1 MSSTTSTDTS
11 LPSAS
16 SSLPTPPP
24 NQLASGANYFFG
36 FLIAFIAFLFVF
48 LSLGLLARRRR
59 MRLMRD
65 FMLYGPD
72 DSDLPNILQT
82 EPVMWEPLYA
92 EAKASYGAKL
102 WCPLSTS
109 LVRREVLDD
118 KTPAE
123 VPPPRPSRNPFVV
136 YFGFPPSK
144 PDGRAPTEFW
154 LQRR

>member
-92 EAKASYGAKL
+92 EAKGQLWSQIMVCSVFSVDATAVMTAAAAFYFSRPARGA
-102 WCPLSTS
+102 
-109 LVRREVLDD
+109 R
-118 KTPAE
+118 
-123 VPPPRPSRNPFVV
+123 
-136 YFGFPPSK
+136 
-144 PDGRAPTEFW
+144 
-154 LQRR
+154 